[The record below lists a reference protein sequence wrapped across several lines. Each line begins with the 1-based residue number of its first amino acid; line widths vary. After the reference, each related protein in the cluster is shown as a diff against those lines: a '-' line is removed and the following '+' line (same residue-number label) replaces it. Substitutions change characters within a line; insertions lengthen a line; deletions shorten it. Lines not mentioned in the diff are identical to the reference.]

1 MTALEEKAK
10 GTGAEQRFNKLAK
23 AWKSE
28 TELVSKV
35 TKIILHPAYQKIIGM
50 GEPAI
55 SLILN
60 DLVQNGPDDWFWA
73 LTAITDENPI
83 TKEIAGNMAAMTEAW
98 LQWGRKAGYLKDCPS
113 QRSEH
118 SQT

>member
-1 MTALEEKAK
+1 MEVIPMTAVQEKAK
-10 GTGAEQRFNKLAK
+10 KTAAEQRFNKLAK

-35 TKIILHPAYQKIIGM
+35 TKRILHPAYQKIIGM
-50 GEPAI
+50 GESAI
-55 SLILN
+55 PFILQ
-60 DLVQNGPDDWFWA
+60 DLSENGPEDWFWA

-98 LQWGRKAGYLKDCPS
+98 LQWGKKAGYLEDC
-113 QRSEH
+113 Q
-118 SQT
+118 